1 MNVTLQT
8 NKFNSQYSYNANQNK
23 QTKRNNLPLYS
34 QPSFKGI
41 EDLPAK
47 SNLLNPF
54 KRAFNA
60 ITSWIADKYTANLY
74 TSKLAKF
81 LSNHTEKLDSVVD
94 HMQVMGSIIISG
106 MYMTQTLRNKQLDE
120 DRRRTLAV
128 NQGLTFLLST
138 IGSYTIDRSLDTWWE
153 NITAK
158 YAQGQ
163 TGDNQLI
170 DKIKRMNDEIIKNAE
185 QTHNTTWKNI
195 PKKQRPKL
203 VTTLSYIEENMPNTG
218 LESKLRGMG
227 VLKKLIVFGTVYRFL
242 APVVVTPFATM
253 IGNKLANHKNN
264 STDKKATEVAKE
276 TAPKAE
282 ATNNQETKKVETKTK

>member
-54 KRAFNA
+54 KRVFNS
-60 ITSWIADKYTANLY
+60 ITTWIADKYTANLY

-185 QTHNTTWKNI
+185 HTHNTTWKNI

-203 VTTLSYIEENMPNTG
+203 VTTLKYVEDNMPNTG